1 MQRGEAPGGGGGGGG
16 GLRGDLEREDAELA
30 GLRARRRALEAQLDD
45 FAAAAA
51 DEPAAA
57 ATGTAPAPRRKAAWK
72 VRQEMRWQ
80 REAAVAEAAE
90 LRREQEALFYAA
102 PAPIPVAA
110 DRRPTP
116 TPKEKDKKKKKKDY
130 AARAFAAIAA
140 GDAAALAR
148 LLQRRRVGADVVDAA
163 TGDAALAAAATAGHA
178 EVLEVLC
185 DAGADPNRRN
195 PRTGNTV
202 SLRGRGILPAPE
214 DSFPDQAPSPSA
226 RPRRRC
232 TAASR
237 RGSSRWRTGSSRA
250 ARTTAS
256 RTPPASAATTSPRRR
271 KGRWGRVRVT
281 GLCYRLHLATISP
294 APRIDLHVRRDVP

>member
-1 MQRGEAPGGGGGGGG
+1 MTTAIHAAAALEEVQRGEAPGGGGGAGG

-51 DEPAAA
+51 DDPAAT
-57 ATGTAPAPRRKAAWK
+57 ATGTATATATAPRRKAAWK
-72 VRQEMRWQ
+72 VRQEMRWR

-116 TPKEKDKKKKKKDY
+116 TPKEKDKKKKKDY

-148 LLQRRRVGADVVDAA
+148 LLQRRRVGANVVDAA

-178 EVLEVLC
+178 EVLELLC

-202 SLRGRGILPAPE
+202 SRAVEESSMLPRTP
-214 DSFPDQAPSPSA
+214 FLTQAPSPQALHCCFAAGQFALADWLIA
-226 RPRRRC
+226 RGADDGLEN
-232 TAASR
+232 AAGLSCYDL
-237 RGSSRWRTGSSRA
+237 
-250 ARTTAS
+250 
-256 RTPPASAATTSPRRR
+256 TPPP
-271 KGRWGRVRVT
+271 
-281 GLCYRLHLATISP
+281 
-294 APRIDLHVRRDVP
+294 